1 MPRARLR
8 IVAGR
13 FGGRHLAGASGIRPT
28 GERVR
33 AAVFDRLGVEVQG
46 ARVLE
51 LFAGSGAL
59 GLEALSR
66 GARSAVL
73 VERDRRAAEAIQA
86 NLADL
91 GATAEEARCLR
102 CDVVR
107 AVGVLARR
115 GEVFDLVLADPPYR
129 ESAGLRPD
137 SPLGR
142 AVTGLAEAGC
152 LAEGALVVVEHRR
165 EPGLTVDWPDFEV
178 EAVRTYGDSQ
188 VTYLRYR
195 AGPGAA
201 AEKEP

>member
-1 MPRARLR
+1 MARAGLR

-13 FGGRHLAGASGIRPT
+13 FGGRRLTGPPGIRPT

-33 AAVFDRLGVEVQG
+33 EAVFNRLGAEVEG

-66 GARSAVL
+66 GARSVVL
-73 VERDRRAAEAIQA
+73 VERDRRAAAAIEANIA
-86 NLADL
+86 AL
-91 GATAEEARCLR
+91 GVAEEARCLR
-102 CDVVR
+102 CDAVR

-115 GEVFDLVLADPPYR
+115 GEVFDLVLADPPYE
-129 ESAGLRPD
+129 ESAGLRREG
-137 SPLGR
+137 PLGR
-142 AVTGLAEAGC
+142 AVTGLAAAGC

-165 EPGLTVDWPDFEV
+165 EPEPAFDWPGFEV
-178 EAVRTYGDSQ
+178 EASRTYGDTR

-195 AGPGAA
+195 PGPAA
-201 AEKEP
+201 PAEKEP